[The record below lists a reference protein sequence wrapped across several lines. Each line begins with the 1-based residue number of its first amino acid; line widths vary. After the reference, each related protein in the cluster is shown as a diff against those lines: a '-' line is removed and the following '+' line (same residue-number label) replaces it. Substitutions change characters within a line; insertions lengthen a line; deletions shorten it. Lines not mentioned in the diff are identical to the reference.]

1 MTEGPRPHE
10 VAAAFLGLLRSPRFS
25 AVLATT
31 GVGVAAFA
39 YPLVRLT
46 GWAGYLAALV
56 GVVTLMTVALV
67 ARRRELDRQ
76 EVPPISLLVFVGWA
90 AISLVWSEYQWAT
103 LGGASYLVV
112 YAFVGVFIAYTRD
125 TIQIVRTWGD
135 VLRVALGASL
145 AIEVFAGILIDAP
158 IPFLNVQAKIAELG
172 PISGVLQTRNQ
183 LGLLA
188 LIGAVS
194 FATEWRTRSVRPLTG
209 VLSLIGAGLCIT
221 LTLSPIVIGTA
232 GVVAVAAAV
241 LYGIRRVRADLRQTA
256 QFVILGA
263 AVVLIVLGWVVRGS
277 LVSVFNAQGALDYR
291 LHLWQKIVAL
301 LPGNAVEGWGWVGR
315 WHPDIA
321 PFVALSATGSRP
333 SQSALNAYLDV
344 LFQLGVIGL
353 VIFVG
358 MLGLA
363 FTRSWLLAG
372 RRRSVI
378 YAWPALVLVVLL
390 LHSLAESAVLSE
402 FGWLTFVVC
411 CVTASRELSWRSA
424 LRAPGPPV
432 LPVRPADD
440 VPTR

>member
-1 MTEGPRPHE
+1 VTERPAPRE
-10 VAAAFLGLLRSPRFS
+10 VAAAFLGLLRTPRFS

-31 GVGVAAFA
+31 GVGIAALS
-39 YPLVRLT
+39 YPLIRLA

-56 GVVTLMTVALV
+56 GVVALMCVVLL
-67 ARRRELDRQ
+67 ARRRELARQ
-76 EVPPISLLVFVGWA
+76 EIPPISLLVFMGWA
-90 AISLVWSEYQWAT
+90 AISVVWSEYQWGT
-103 LGGASYLVV
+103 LGGAAYLLV
-112 YAFVGVFIAYTRD
+112 YAFMGVFIAYTRD

-135 VLRVALGASL
+135 VLRVVLGASL
-145 AIEVFAGILIDAP
+145 AIEVFSGILIDTA

-188 LIGAVS
+188 LVGAVS
-194 FATEWRTRSVRPLTG
+194 FATELRTRSVRPLVG
-209 VLSLIGAGLCIT
+209 VLSLAGAALCIV
-221 LTLSPIVIGTA
+221 LTQSPIIIGTA
-232 GVVAVAAAV
+232 GVVAAAAAV
-241 LYGIRRVRADLRQTA
+241 LYGVRRVRPDRRQA
-256 QFVILGA
+256 WQFVILGV
-263 AVVLIVLGWVVRGS
+263 AVVLIVAAWFARS
-277 LVSVFNAQGALDYR
+277 ALVTVFNAQGALEYR

-301 LPGNAVEGWGWVGR
+301 LPGNTVEGWGWAGR
-315 WHPDIA
+315 WHPDIP
-321 PFVALSATGSRP
+321 PFIALSATGARP

-344 LFQLGVIGL
+344 WFQVGIIGM

-378 YAWPALVLVVLL
+378 YAWPALVLIVLL
-390 LHSLAESAVLSE
+390 LHSLAESAVLVE

-424 LRAPGPPV
+424 LARVGPSE
-432 LPVRPADD
+432 LPHEPSARG
-440 VPTR
+440 